1 MICPSCKNPMLVVEY
16 QQIELDYCG
25 SCQGVWFD
33 AGELDLM
40 LDAAGMGETQKTL
53 DALLQSPEASTH
65 EKKFKCPICNHN
77 MKKINIGDTDQ
88 VIIDTC
94 LREDGVWF
102 DGGEVDHLMKY
113 LIGKSSDIP
122 GASKVFSFIKEVFQS
137 KPD

>member
-16 QQIELDYCG
+16 QQIEVDYCG

-33 AGELDLM
+33 AGELELM
-40 LDAAGMGETQKTL
+40 LDSAGMGETKKVLDTL
-53 DALLQSPEASTH
+53 LESQEISTR
-65 EKKFKCPICNHN
+65 EKKLKCPICNRN
-77 MKKINIGDTDQ
+77 MKKINIGDTDH

-94 LREDGVWF
+94 FREDGVWF

-113 LIGKSSDIP
+113 LVGKSPQVP
-122 GASKVFSFIKEVFQS
+122 GASKVFNFIKEVFQS